1 MTKKIIDIFPPDM
14 TSRQEDKKVSKK
26 GKKFSVLKEVLISAV
41 IFVILSGVFFYF
53 KLPRLDLEIWPK
65 TELISFEEKITID
78 KNIGEIDFL
87 NKAIPGEVFREENE
101 LWQEFPATGI
111 SAEEGMAEGI
121 IRVYNNHNPPIP
133 IALKATTRFLSDS
146 GKNFRSP
153 KKIYIPAA
161 KIKGGKIVPSWTETR
176 IVAIE
181 AGEEYNIGPA
191 EFSIPKLAGTHYY
204 YTTYAES
211 TASMTGGFKTESKQV
226 IQKDIQEAEDTL
238 TKDLLANIKN
248 SLRNKVPS
256 EFVLFNDAVSEE
268 IIEVSSFVKEGD
280 VVDQFNAQAKAKAEA
295 LIFKKSD
302 LETIAKEFIF
312 SEIPVSKEL
321 FTESLNLSY
330 TPESIDLEEG
340 KIILNLRFSAKIYSA
355 VSEKELADSLK
366 GKSNEE
372 IRGIIHEALP
382 QQVSQI
388 KISFWPFWV
397 KKTPKNLEKI
407 NIKLNLE

>member
-1 MTKKIIDIFPPDM
+1 MTKKIIDIFPPDKAP
-14 TSRQEDKKVSKK
+14 RQGDKKVSKRR
-26 GKKFSVLKEVLISAV
+26 KKFSVLKEVLISAV
-41 IFVILSGVFFYF
+41 IFVILLGIFFYF

-87 NKAIPGEVFREENE
+87 NKAIPGEFFSEENE
-101 LWQEFPATGI
+101 LWREFPATGI

-161 KIKGGKIVPSWTETR
+161 KVKSGKIVPSWTETR

-181 AGEEYNIGPA
+181 PGEEYNIGPA
-191 EFSIPKLAGTHYY
+191 EFSIPKLAGTPYY

-211 TASMTGGFKTESKQV
+211 TSSMTGGFKTESKQV

-238 TKDLLANIKN
+238 TKDLLANIKDF
-248 SLRNKVPS
+248 LRNKIPS

-268 IIEVSSFVKEGD
+268 VIEVSSFVKEGD
-280 VVDQFNAQAKAKAEA
+280 VVDQFNVQAKAKAEA
-295 LIFKKSD
+295 LIFRKSD
-302 LETIAKEFIF
+302 LETIAREFIF
-312 SEIPVSKEL
+312 SEIPVSKEF

-355 VSEKELADSLK
+355 VSEKELAESL
-366 GKSNEE
+366 
-372 IRGIIHEALP
+372 

-388 KISFWPFWV
+388 KINFWPFWV